1 MYKFLTKNGQLI
13 ALLVGAVISI
23 GSLLIILG
31 GIDDFNILPKEEKGT
46 TTIFDFGLKAAIAL
60 IIIAALAALLFGIYH
75 LATNPK
81 GAVKFLA
88 GLVILGV
95 VLGITYA
102 MSSGFVGGPKEA
114 LALESGKLSATASQW
129 INAGIKTTLG
139 LLGGGA
145 LILILLEIRNLFK

>member
-13 ALLVGAVISI
+13 ALLVGAVIAI

-31 GIDDFNILPKEEKGT
+31 GVDEFNTLSKEEKGT

-60 IIIAALAALLFGIYH
+60 IIIAAAAALLFGIYH

-88 GLVILGV
+88 GLVVLGV
-95 VLGITYA
+95 VLGATYA
-102 MSSGFVGGPKEA
+102 MSANFAAGPKE
-114 LALESGKLSATASQW
+114 LAAIEGGKLTAGASQW

>member
-31 GIDDFNILPKEEKGT
+31 GIDDFNVLPKEEKGT

-60 IIIAALAALLFGIYH
+60 VIIAVAAAILFGIYH

-88 GLVILGV
+88 GLDILGV
-95 VLGITYA
+95 VFGITYA
-102 MSSGFVGGPKEA
+102 MSSGFVGGPKET
-114 LALESGKLSATASQW
+114 LALESGSLSATASQW